1 MKRVFTVLAFALA
14 VTTASAQYH
23 YQNPKNSEMLYHA
36 ERHEPCR
43 KELVLPQV
51 NGYTVF
57 KADLHTHTIF
67 SDGLV
72 HPKFRVLEAW
82 QDGLDV
88 YAVTEHIEY
97 RPHEATF
104 YDYLK
109 EYSDKEYLPG
119 TKGLDPETQK
129 VDLNYCV
136 RMSQEEAQKY
146 GLLIIPGT
154 EITRNGAKV
163 GHFNALFT
171 TDNNKI
177 YDADPAQA
185 VRNAKAQGAL
195 VMHNHP
201 GWTRENLNMTP
212 TEEIVYGEGLID
224 GVEIMNGKEFY
235 PGMIDRANE
244 KKIFMSANT
253 DIHRTTGS
261 DFRLTGHDRPMTL
274 ILAKEKTLEAIREAL
289 ESQRTLA
296 FGFNN
301 ICGPEQLVKDFFAAS
316 VQVKRLPN
324 GEVQLTNLT
333 SVPYIVKIGDAAQFR
348 IDAFSSVKAG
358 ASKKATSIKLY
369 VMNMWIGVDS
379 HPTVELPIIQ

>member
-1 MKRVFTVLAFALA
+1 MKRILTTLVFVLA
-14 VTTASAQYH
+14 VITASAQYH
-23 YQNPKNSEMLYHA
+23 YPNPKNPEMLYHA

-43 KELVLPQV
+43 KEIILPQV
-51 NGYTVF
+51 KEYTVF

-72 HPKFRVLEAW
+72 HPKYRVLEAW

-88 YAVTEHIEY
+88 YAVTDHIEY
-97 RPHEATF
+97 RPTEAIF
-104 YDYLK
+104 YEYLK
-109 EYSDKEYLPG
+109 GYTDKEYLPG
-119 TKGLDPETQK
+119 TKGVNPETQK
-129 VDLNYCV
+129 IDLNQSV
-136 RMSQEEAQKY
+136 KLSQEEALKY
-146 GLLIIPGT
+146 GLLIIPGS
-154 EITRNGAKV
+154 EITRDGTKV

-177 YDADPAQA
+177 YDKDPAQA

-201 GWTRENLNMTP
+201 GWKRENLNMTK

-274 ILAKEKTLEAIREAL
+274 ILAKEKTLESIREAL

-296 FGFNN
+296 YAYHNV
-301 ICGPEQLVKDFFAAS
+301 CGPEQLVKDFFAAS

-333 SVPYIVKIGDAAQFR
+333 SVPYIIKIGNGSQFR
-348 IDAFSSVKAG
+348 LDQFASVKAG
-358 ASKKATSIKLY
+358 ASKKAKTIKVY
-369 VMNMWIGVDS
+369 VMNMWTGVDS